1 MLSFRDAAAADVP
14 DLHTLVNRAYRGDS
28 SRLGWTTEAHLLGG
42 QRADP
47 EMLLEMI
54 SEAGAVVRLAYA
66 GGGGA
71 GAGTADATELVG
83 CVQLRMKGHR
93 CYLGML
99 TIDPAKQNLGL
110 GRLLLEDAESWALSR
125 GATAMWMT
133 VIHTRK
139 ELIAWYERRGYVR
152 TGHFV
157 EFPHHDERY
166 GVVQVQTEDLRMEI
180 LEKKLG

>member
-1 MLSFRDAAAADVP
+1 MLTFRDAVAGDVP
-14 DLHTLVNRAYRGDS
+14 ALHTLVNRAYRGDS

-47 EMLLEMI
+47 EMLSEML
-54 SEAGAVVRLAYA
+54 SELGAVVRLAFMA
-66 GGGGA
+66 DGDDSVGGGA
-71 GAGTADATELVG
+71 QMVG

-99 TIDPAKQNLGL
+99 TIDPSKQNLGL
-110 GRLLLEDAESWALSR
+110 GRELLADAESWAQAK

-139 ELIAWYERRGYVR
+139 ELISWYERRGYAH

-166 GVVQVQTEDLRMEI
+166 GVVQVKTEDLRMEI